1 MRARLCAAY
10 ALNRVLI
17 SVCEIVYYR
26 YGLVLCLKRAR
37 QSIQNMLR
45 LNRRE

>member
-17 SVCEIVYYR
+17 SVCEFVYIVPNWGY
-26 YGLVLCLKRAR
+26 V
-37 QSIQNMLR
+37 
-45 LNRRE
+45 